1 MLKASNDNS
10 PLRNGRISTRMSG
23 DEYESPNKNNVSHMS
38 YLTTFGTGGTPFTDD
53 LKIIKLHLL
62 QNDHP
67 IKILMKEFSN
77 AFIYKN
83 RHLLFTEKNSY
94 GLQGP
99 RTPVNIHL
107 YEKEDNL
114 KNSKN
119 AFSSRRSVSFRFS
132 KEEYKVQS
140 S

>member
-1 MLKASNDNS
+1 MSNDNS
-10 PLRNGRISTRMSG
+10 PPRKGRISTRMSG

-67 IKILMKEFSN
+67 IKILMKEFAN

-83 RHLLFTEKNSY
+83 RHLLYTEKNPY

-99 RTPVNIHL
+99 QTPVGIHL
-107 YEKEDNL
+107 YEKQDNL

-132 KEEYKVQS
+132 KEEYKV
-140 S
+140 

>member
-1 MLKASNDNS
+1 
-10 PLRNGRISTRMSG
+10 
-23 DEYESPNKNNVSHMS
+23 MS

-67 IKILMKEFSN
+67 VKILMKEFTN

-83 RHLLFTEKNSY
+83 RHLLYTEKNPY
-94 GLQGP
+94 GSQGP
-99 RTPVNIHL
+99 RTPVGIHL
-107 YEKEDNL
+107 YEKQHNL
-114 KNSKN
+114 KNSKS

-132 KEEYKVQS
+132 KEEYKV
-140 S
+140 